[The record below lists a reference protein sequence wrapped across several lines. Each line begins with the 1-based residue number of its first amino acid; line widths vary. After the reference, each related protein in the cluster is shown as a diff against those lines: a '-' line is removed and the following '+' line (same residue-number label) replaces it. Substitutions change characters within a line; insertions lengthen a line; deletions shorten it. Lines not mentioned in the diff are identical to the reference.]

1 MFYERI
7 KRLHEEKLKE
17 KLEYGELTDDEYYEL
32 LDNDEQA
39 YWNQVDWQIDQ
50 WKEERYER

>member
-17 KLEYGELTDDEYYEL
+17 KLGYGELTDDEYYEL

-39 YWNQVDWQIDQ
+39 YWNQIDWQIDQ
-50 WKEERYER
+50 WKEDRYER

>member
-17 KLEYGELTDDEYYEL
+17 MLGYGELTDDEYYEL

-50 WKEERYER
+50 WKEDRYER

>member
-17 KLEYGELTDDEYYEL
+17 MLKYGELTDEEYHEL
-32 LDNDEQA
+32 SDDSEQA
-39 YWNQVDWQIDQ
+39 YWNQIDWQIDQ

>member
-7 KRLHEEKLKE
+7 KRLHEEELKE
-17 KLEYGELTDDEYYEL
+17 MLGYGELTDDEYYEL

-50 WKEERYER
+50 WKEDRYER

>member
-17 KLEYGELTDDEYYEL
+17 KLEYGELTDDEYHEL
-32 LDNDEQA
+32 LDDSEQA
-39 YWNQVDWQIDQ
+39 YWDQIDWQIDQ
-50 WKEERYER
+50 WKEDRYER

>member
-17 KLEYGELTDDEYYEL
+17 KLEYGELTDDEYEEL
-32 LDNDEQA
+32 LENDEQA
-39 YWNQVDWQIDQ
+39 YWNVIDWQIDQ
-50 WKEERYER
+50 WKEDRYER